1 MTNRFRLMRVSW
13 SEHGALCALVREK
26 VFIYEMRLS
35 REDERDGRDGD
46 CQHVLAISDEGD
58 AIGTGR
64 IESNGLIGRI
74 AVLMPWR
81 QCGVGAAI
89 LNELICIARDRYAS
103 EVTISAPLFAVDFYR
118 HQQFECWGGVYMEAG
133 IPHQGMRLTL
143 PSAPPALFFSQ
154 SFSHVV

>member
-1 MTNRFRLMRVSW
+1 MRVSW
-13 SEHGALCALVREK
+13 PEHGALCARVREK

-35 REDERDGRDGD
+35 RDDESDGRDAD
-46 CQHVLAISDEGD
+46 CQHVLAISADGD
-58 AIGTGR
+58 PIGTGR

-81 QCGVGAAI
+81 QHGVGAAL
-89 LNELICIARDRYAS
+89 LNELICIARDRYAN

-118 HQQFECWGGVYMEAG
+118 HQQFECRGSVYMEAG

-143 PSAPPALFFSQ
+143 SVAPPSLFFAQ